1 MHLGHAREAELMEGR
16 IVARSRRH
24 RHAGQTLAELALALP
39 IFLLVVFGVFDAGRL
54 VYTNSVLS
62 QAAREGAR
70 LGATEC
76 AWIGVPG
83 PACVPDES
91 AIGAG
96 NPGAHVCPTNVASFK
111 AHVVSAVNRMAVS
124 LGPISAVHISCN
136 DGSGADP
143 APSGAW
149 TDGAGGNG
157 CQDGFGNPVSS
168 SGDLVS
174 VRVELTYDPITPV
187 IGTLIGSVPLSGS
200 ATMVVH

>member
-1 MHLGHAREAELMEGR
+1 MGSHARPWSGR
-16 IVARSRRH
+16 ARP
-24 RHAGQTLAELALALP
+24 AGQTLPEFALALP

-70 LGATEC
+70 LAATEA

-83 PACVPDES
+83 SACVPDES

-96 NPGAHVCPTNVASFK
+96 NPGAHVCPADVVSFK
-111 AHVVSAVNRMAVS
+111 AHVVAAVNRMAVS
-124 LGPISAVHISCN
+124 LGPITAVHVSCN

-143 APSGAW
+143 APLGHW
-149 TDGAGGNG
+149 REGTGGNG
-157 CQDGFGNPVSS
+157 CSDGSGDAIGS

-174 VRVELTYDPITPV
+174 VRVELTYEPVTPIV
-187 IGTLIGSVPLSGS
+187 GTLIGSLPLSGS